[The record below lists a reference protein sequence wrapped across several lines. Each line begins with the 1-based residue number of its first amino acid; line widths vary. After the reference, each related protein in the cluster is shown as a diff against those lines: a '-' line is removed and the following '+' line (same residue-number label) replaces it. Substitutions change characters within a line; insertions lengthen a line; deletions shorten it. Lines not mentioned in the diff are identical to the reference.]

1 MMYAIFQPVTFTLMH
16 LYFEMIFL
24 KVYFCFLYII
34 KCNFI
39 VYLFRWNKKQ
49 NLEWM
54 DFRNRY
60 IWSLFKEKRF
70 GLRHLTLDK
79 TQFENGNISKSKN
92 YCPLMIILNQL
103 YVLYFI

>member
-1 MMYAIFQPVTFTLMH
+1 MMYAIFQPVTFTLIH

-34 KCNFI
+34 QYNFI

-54 DFRNRY
+54 
-60 IWSLFKEKRF
+60 EKFAFAIVIF
-70 GLRHLTLDK
+70 GLY
-79 TQFENGNISKSKN
+79 SKKSV
-92 YCPLMIILNQL
+92 LG
-103 YVLYFI
+103 YVI

>member
-1 MMYAIFQPVTFTLMH
+1 MMYAIFQLVTFTLIH

-34 KCNFI
+34 QYNFI

-54 DFRNRY
+54 
-60 IWSLFKEKRF
+60 EKFAFAIVIF
-70 GLRHLTLDK
+70 GLY
-79 TQFENGNISKSKN
+79 SKKRV
-92 YCPLMIILNQL
+92 LG
-103 YVLYFI
+103 YVI